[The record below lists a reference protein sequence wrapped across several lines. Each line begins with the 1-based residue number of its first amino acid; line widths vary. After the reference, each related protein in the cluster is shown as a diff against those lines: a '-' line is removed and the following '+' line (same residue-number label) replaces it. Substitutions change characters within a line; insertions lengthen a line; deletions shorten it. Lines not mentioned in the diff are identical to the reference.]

1 MDILSVVSTV
11 IQATVAVTVFG
22 YGLSAQTEDLLWVLR
37 RPRVLFTSLV
47 AMFVV
52 MPVIALAAHVY
63 LDFPHAAEVALVVIA
78 LTPIPALLPRTE
90 IGSGGRARYAYGLA
104 FAVALLSPVLI
115 PALSDLIGRLMD
127 RPFGLSPLTVATA
140 MATQVLLPLALGFV
154 VGRVWPNAA
163 ERFGG
168 RFVAIA
174 NSAMLVALLALLV
187 LVFPAVLSA
196 LSLVTLVVMFAFTAA
211 GLGVGHALGGPDR
224 TDSVVLAIACANRN
238 PGLAIGLAAS
248 IFPEES
254 FAGTAI
260 IYALVS
266 NVAVTLY
273 TRLQRRRVA
282 ESGAPTAATTATT
295 TTTEES
301 A

>member
-22 YGLSAQTEDLLWVLR
+22 YGLSAQTDDLLWVLR
-37 RPRVLFTSLV
+37 RPRVLFVSLV

-104 FAVALLSPVLI
+104 FAVALVSPVLI

-127 RPFGLSPLTVATA
+127 RPFGLSPLTIASA
-140 MATQVLLPLALGFV
+140 MAMQVLLPLALGFL
-154 VGRVWPNAA
+154 VGRLWPAGA

-168 RFVAIA
+168 RLVAIA

-196 LSLVTLVVMFAFTAA
+196 LSLVTLAVMFVFTAS
-211 GLGVGHALGGPDR
+211 GLAVGHALGGPDR
-224 TDSVVLAIACANRN
+224 TDAVVLAIACANRN

-248 IFPEES
+248 IFPAES

-273 TRLQRRRVA
+273 TRLQRRRA
-282 ESGAPTAATTATT
+282 ADSGAPVETS
-295 TTTEES
+295 EEH

>member
-1 MDILSVVSTV
+1 MDILSVVTTV

-22 YGLSAQTEDLLWVLR
+22 YGLSARAEDLLFVLR
-37 RPRVLFTSLV
+37 RPRVLFVSLV

-90 IGSGGRARYAYGLA
+90 IGSGGRASYAFGLA
-104 FAVALLSPVLI
+104 FAVAVISPVLI

-127 RPFGLSPLTVATA
+127 RPFGLSPLTIATA
-140 MATQVLLPLALGFV
+140 MATQVLLPLALGFL
-154 VGRVWPNAA
+154 VGRLWPAA
-163 ERFGG
+163 PERFGG
-168 RFVAIA
+168 RLVAIA
-174 NSAMLVALLALLV
+174 NSAMGLALLV
-187 LVFPAVLSA
+187 LLILVFPAVLSV
-196 LSLVTLVVMFAFTAA
+196 LSLVTLLVTFAFIAA
-211 GLGVGHALGGPDR
+211 GLAVGHALGGPDR

-273 TRLQRRRVA
+273 TRLQRRRAADAGVP
-282 ESGAPTAATTATT
+282 AP
-295 TTTEES
+295 TTTEEP

>member
-1 MDILSVVSTV
+1 MDILSVVTTV
-11 IQATVAVTVFG
+11 IQVTVAVTVFG
-22 YGLSAQTEDLLWVLR
+22 YGLSARTEDLLFVLR
-37 RPRVLFTSLV
+37 RPRVLVVSLV

-90 IGSGGRARYAYGLA
+90 IGSGGRATYAFGLA
-104 FAVALLSPVLI
+104 FAVAVISPVLI

-127 RPFGLSPLTVATA
+127 RPFGLSPLTIASA
-140 MATQVLLPLALGFV
+140 MATQVLLPLALGFL
-154 VGRVWPNAA
+154 VGRLRPGIAD
-163 ERFGG
+163 RIGG
-168 RFVAIA
+168 RFVAVA
-174 NSAMLVALLALLV
+174 NSAMGLALLVLLV
-187 LVFPAVLSA
+187 LVFPAVLSV
-196 LSLVTLVVMFAFTAA
+196 LSLVTLLVMFAFIAA
-211 GLGVGHALGGPDR
+211 GLAVGHALGGPDR
-224 TDSVVLAIACANRN
+224 SDAVVLAIACANRN

-273 TRLQRRRVA
+273 TRLQRRRA
-282 ESGAPTAATTATT
+282 AASGAPAPAPAS
-295 TTTEES
+295 EEP

>member
-1 MDILSVVSTV
+1 MDILTVVSTV
-11 IQATVAVTVFG
+11 IQATVAITVFG
-22 YGLSAQTEDLLWVLR
+22 YGLSARPDDLLWVLR
-37 RPRVLFTSLV
+37 NPRVLFVSLV

-52 MPVIALAAHVY
+52 MPVVALAAHVY

-90 IGSGGRARYAYGLA
+90 IGSGGRSSYAFGLA
-104 FAVALLSPVLI
+104 FAVAVISPVLI

-127 RPFGLSPLTVATA
+127 RPFGLSPLTIATA
-140 MATQVLLPLALGFV
+140 MATQVLLPLAIGFV
-154 VGRVWPNAA
+154 VGRLWPTAA
-163 ERFGG
+163 DRFGG
-168 RFVAIA
+168 RLVAIA
-174 NSAMLVALLALLV
+174 NSVMGVALLALLV
-187 LVFPAVLSA
+187 LVFPAVLSV
-196 LSLVTLVVMFAFTAA
+196 LSLVTLLVMFVFIAV
-211 GLGVGHALGGPDR
+211 GLAVGHALGGPDR
-224 TDSVVLAIACANRN
+224 SDAVVLAIACANRN

-266 NVAVTLY
+266 NVAVTVY
-273 TRLQRRRVA
+273 TRLQRRRAA
-282 ESGAPTAATTATT
+282 ESGTPAPA
-295 TTTEES
+295 TEEH

>member
-22 YGLSAQTEDLLWVLR
+22 YGLSARPEDLLSVVR
-37 RPRVLFTSLV
+37 RPRVLFLSLV

-90 IGSGGRARYAYGLA
+90 IGSGGRAQYAYGLA
-104 FAVALLSPVLI
+104 FAVALVSPVLI
-115 PALSDLIGRLMD
+115 PILSDLIGRLMD
-127 RPFGLSPLTVATA
+127 RPFGLSPLTIASA
-140 MATQVLLPLALGFV
+140 MLVQVLLPLALGFM
-154 VGRVWPNAA
+154 VGRFQPGFA

-168 RFVAIA
+168 RLVAIA
-174 NSAMLVALLALLV
+174 NSLMLLALLALLV

-196 LSLVTLVVMFAFTAA
+196 LSLVTLLVMFAFTAA
-211 GLGVGHALGGPDR
+211 GLAVGHALGGPDR
-224 TDSVVLAIACANRN
+224 TDAVVLAIACANRN

-248 IFPEES
+248 IFPAES

-273 TRLQRRRVA
+273 TRLQRRRA
-282 ESGAPTAATTATT
+282 ADTGQPAPTS
-295 TTTEES
+295 EEH

>member
-1 MDILSVVSTV
+1 MDILTVVSTV
-11 IQATVAVTVFG
+11 IQATVAITVFG
-22 YGLSAQTEDLLWVLR
+22 YGLSARPDDLLWVLR
-37 RPRVLFTSLV
+37 NPRVLFVSLV

-52 MPVIALAAHVY
+52 MPVVALAAHVY

-90 IGSGGRARYAYGLA
+90 IGSGGRSSYAFGLA
-104 FAVALLSPVLI
+104 FAVAVISPVLI

-127 RPFGLSPLTVATA
+127 RPFGLSPLTIATA
-140 MATQVLLPLALGFV
+140 MATQVLLPLGIGFV
-154 VGRVWPNAA
+154 VGRLWPTAA
-163 ERFGG
+163 DRFGG
-168 RFVAIA
+168 RLVAIA
-174 NSAMLVALLALLV
+174 NSVMGVALLALLV
-187 LVFPAVLSA
+187 LVFPAVLSV
-196 LSLVTLVVMFAFTAA
+196 LSLVTLLVMFVFIAV
-211 GLGVGHALGGPDR
+211 GLAVGHALGGPDR
-224 TDSVVLAIACANRN
+224 SDAVVLAIACANRN

-266 NVAVTLY
+266 NVAVTVY
-273 TRLQRRRVA
+273 TRLQRRRAA
-282 ESGAPTAATTATT
+282 ESGIPAP
-295 TTTEES
+295 TTEEH